1 MLCRIPAILTP
12 NTTKNTIMTNR
23 SLYTALALAAGATL
37 GSQAYAG
44 PTAPPSK
51 TVVEA
56 AKESCITGDI
66 GLDVTNAYYYHGIR
80 QEDRGVILQPYADLY
95 FKVYQGSGFL
105 TSLSVDLGIWNSFH
119 DNRRVAST
127 TSNWYE
133 FDFSA
138 GLTWTFN
145 EKWTLGT
152 AFKYY
157 GSPGDYFDNAYAL
170 SAKLGYDDKDLLG
183 AFSLQPYVYVEWELD
198 GKSGN
203 GPGEGVYYEAG
214 LTPSYDVGPVTFSLP
229 LRAGFG
235 SNEYYFDNDTYGFF
249 SVGVAASYTLTCI
262 PECLGEWSLTASATY
277 MNLGQGTAVSNDGE
291 EDVWIY
297 AGGLKVAF

>member
-1 MLCRIPAILTP
+1 
-12 NTTKNTIMTNR
+12 MTNR
-23 SLYTALALAAGATL
+23 SLYTALALAAAVTL

-51 TVVEA
+51 AVVET

-66 GLDVTNAYYYHGIR
+66 GFDITNAYYFHGIR
-80 QEDRGVILQPYADLY
+80 QEDTGFIIQPYADLY

-119 DNRRVAST
+119 SNRGVASS

-138 GLTWTFN
+138 GLTATLN
-145 EKWTLGT
+145 EKWSLGA

-157 GSPGDYFDNAYAL
+157 GSPGDYFDNAYTVAF
-170 SAKLGYDDKDLLG
+170 KLGYDDKDLLG
-183 AFSLQPYVYVEWELD
+183 AFSMQPYILVEWELD
-198 GKSGN
+198 GKSAN
-203 GPGEGVYYEAG
+203 GSDTGVYYEIG
-214 LTPSYDVGPVTFSLP
+214 LTPNFDVGPVNLAIP

-235 SNEYYFDNDTYGFF
+235 SSDYYFDDEAYGYL
-249 SVGVAASYTLTCI
+249 SAGLAATYTLTCI
-262 PECLGEWSLTASATY
+262 PECLGEWSLTASAVY
-277 MNLGQGTAVSNDGE
+277 LHLGDGTRVSNDGDE
-291 EDVWIY
+291 HEVVFT
-297 AGGLKVAF
+297 GGLKVAF